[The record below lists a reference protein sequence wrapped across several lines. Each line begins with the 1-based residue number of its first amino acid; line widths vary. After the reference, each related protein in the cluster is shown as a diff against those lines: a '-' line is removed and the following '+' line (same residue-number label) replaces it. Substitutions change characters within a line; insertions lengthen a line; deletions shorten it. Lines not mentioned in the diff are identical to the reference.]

1 MDRCLFFREFI
12 IIIRGV
18 RYVSLCVCCF
28 IVCVLLKVGGLKG
41 GGLSGC
47 WWTDAL
53 DSRGGVSGSGFLFLF
68 VSHSAPEK
76 NGFFSLFSPPVMA
89 RLLRRAGGSLMTAPS
104 HQGTKGFEAPMRA
117 GSGRRSLVRAKRSFS
132 PLFSPATNCDV
143 LSKVKKYPAA
153 VV

>member
-68 VSHSAPEK
+68 NWEHAI
-76 NGFFSLFSPPVMA
+76 
-89 RLLRRAGGSLMTAPS
+89 RLLKGDGSVYLEVSDRQANPPSAGNRYVNIFL
-104 HQGTKGFEAPMRA
+104 
-117 GSGRRSLVRAKRSFS
+117 
-132 PLFSPATNCDV
+132 
-143 LSKVKKYPAA
+143 
-153 VV
+153 

>member
-76 NGFFSLFSPPVMA
+76 WIFLSFLSPCDGAASSP
-89 RLLRRAGGSLMTAPS
+89 RRRVSHAGALSPRDEGVRSPDESGERKTEPRPR
-104 HQGTKGFEAPMRA
+104 EA
-117 GSGRRSLVRAKRSFS
+117 
-132 PLFSPATNCDV
+132 
-143 LSKVKKYPAA
+143 
-153 VV
+153 